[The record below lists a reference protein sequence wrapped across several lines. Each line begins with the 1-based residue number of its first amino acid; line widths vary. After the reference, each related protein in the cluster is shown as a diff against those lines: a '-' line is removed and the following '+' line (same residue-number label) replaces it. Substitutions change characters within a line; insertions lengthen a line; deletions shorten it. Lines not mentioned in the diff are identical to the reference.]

1 MEKYKLVIIGS
12 GSLAT
17 TIGHAVVKNL
27 SDRYEILGI
36 YGRTIKNTNK
46 LSSKL
51 FCKTYETLDEIIND
65 KPDYIIEAASV
76 DLVKNIG
83 IKLIENSISLIP
95 LSVGAFADEEFY
107 KEMEKKAK
115 KNNVRIHIPAGA
127 VGGFDVLRA
136 SMLIEDRDVS
146 IITEK
151 SPESLNGAPFLKG
164 RILSEEKS
172 EEVFRGSASEAI
184 KYFPENINV
193 AVATALASRGVNDTE
208 VVIKSIPGAL
218 SNKHTIKSTGET
230 VGINIE
236 IESKPSEDNPKS
248 SSLAAYSV
256 VALLEN
262 LVSPITF

>member
-1 MEKYKLVIIGS
+1 MRKYKLVIVGS
-12 GSLAT
+12 GSLG
-17 TIGHAVVKNL
+17 TIIGEAVVRNL

-36 YGRTIKNTNK
+36 YGRTIKNIKK
-46 LSSKL
+46 LSDKL
-51 FCKTYETLDEIIND
+51 FCKTYESFDEVIED

-76 DLVKNIG
+76 DVVKDIG
-83 IKLIENSISLIP
+83 TKVMENGINLIP
-95 LSVGAFADEEFY
+95 LSVGAFADKEFY
-107 KEMEKKAK
+107 KEMKEKALA
-115 KNNVRIHIPAGA
+115 NNVRIHMPAGA

-136 SMLIEDRDVS
+136 SMLVEDSDVS

-164 RILSEEKS
+164 RTLSKEES

-193 AVATALASRGVNDTE
+193 AVATALATKGVNDTE
-208 VVIKSIPGAL
+208 VVIKSIPGVL
-218 SNKHTIKSTGET
+218 SNKHSIKSVGET
-230 VGINIE
+230 VGVNIE
-236 IESKPSEDNPKS
+236 IESKPSKDNPKS
-248 SSLAAYSV
+248 STLAAYSV